1 MRVSL
6 EIRALTPLVRESYPP
21 VPSRAASEPK
31 LSAPI
36 KKCRGELR
44 DENYTAGLRSD
55 GTTCRVLKWYHFKQ
69 LCMSM
74 AAWAGAGLEHE
85 EEPMRVKT
93 EMR

>member
-1 MRVSL
+1 MQAPKTPVL
-6 EIRALTPLVRESYPP
+6 RATCQPEGIECIS
-21 VPSRAASEPK
+21 ASH
-31 LSAPI
+31 AVV
-36 KKCRGELR
+36 KC
-44 DENYTAGLRSD
+44 
-55 GTTCRVLKWYHFKQ
+55 YHFKQ